1 MIGESG
7 FQISSEVFRMRE
19 EAMIEKIR
27 AGNPAGLEALMDRY
41 IPYVSAVVWNILR
54 NAMPVEDG
62 EEIVSDVFLAAWGR
76 PEALRPGAVKAWLG
90 AVARNKAKN
99 RLRQIGQTLPL
110 EEDAL
115 ELPGPDD
122 PPGEYERAEERRL
135 VRRAVDALP
144 GPDREIFLRHYY
156 YAQTVQEIA
165 RCMRINES
173 TIKTKLRRGRM
184 KLKEIL
190 TREGFLREA

>member
-41 IPYVSAVVWNILR
+41 LPYVSAVVWHILR
-54 NAMPVEDG
+54 SAMPVEDG
-62 EEIVSDVFLAAWGR
+62 EEVVSDVFLAAWGR
-76 PEALRPGAVKAWLG
+76 PEALRPGSVKAWLG

-99 RLRQIGQTLPL
+99 RLRQVSQTLPL

-122 PPGEYERAEERRL
+122 PPGEYERAVERQQ

-165 RCMRINES
+165 RCMHINES
-173 TIKTKLRRGRM
+173 TIKTRLRRGRM
-184 KLKEIL
+184 KLKDIL
-190 TREGFLREA
+190 TREGFLYEA

>member
-1 MIGESG
+1 
-7 FQISSEVFRMRE
+7 MRE
-19 EAMIEKIR
+19 EIILQKIY
-27 AGNPAGLEALMDRY
+27 AGDPAGLEALMERY

-54 NAMPVEDG
+54 NSMSIEDG
-62 EEIVSDVFLAAWGR
+62 EEVVSDVFMAAWR
-76 PEALRPGAVKAWLG
+76 QPSALRPGSVKSWLG

-99 RLRQIGQTLPL
+99 RLRKMNRTLPL

-115 ELPGPDD
+115 DIPGPDD
-122 PPGEYERAEERRL
+122 PPGEYERAVERQQ
-135 VRRAVDALP
+135 VRQAVDSLP

-165 RCMRINES
+165 RSMHINES
-173 TIKTKLRRGRM
+173 TIKTRLRRGRM
-184 KLKEIL
+184 KLKDIL